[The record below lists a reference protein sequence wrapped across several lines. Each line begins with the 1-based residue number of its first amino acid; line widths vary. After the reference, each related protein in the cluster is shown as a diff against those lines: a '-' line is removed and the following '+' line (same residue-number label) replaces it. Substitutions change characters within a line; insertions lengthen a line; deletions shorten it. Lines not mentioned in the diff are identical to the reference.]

1 MRSPFTTFLLALLA
15 VIACGLVGWRF
26 SRGNLY
32 VLFGAPPTKAG
43 ELLYPEFP
51 SYHSNKVRRIAL
63 FTKAAS
69 ISDDGNVAETSGKG
83 TRAVF
88 NWDPKQGWQMEEPWK
103 DRMDP
108 NAAEALINFTR
119 GTHVA
124 DVIPKDKIDPG
135 TAGFKDG
142 VIVIRM
148 EDEAGQPLCKY
159 LIGRKTAWVGTE
171 EPEQIPGAPPQQPV
185 EVPTVFVRTWDKSR
199 KSYIYACTGDI
210 HPLFNDGFRY
220 LRDHHPFYFATTT
233 PFAADPGTTPF
244 FTPGNL
250 QHVRLRNSGGELTLA
265 REGPGQPWHIIK
277 PLDLPTDPNQMLML
291 LGGLANLRA
300 VKVSDRSSVT
310 LPTNG
315 GTAGTEQIALQAFG
329 STTET
334 ILEILPPATP
344 GAATRLATVSDRPGT
359 VFELPV
365 KAEAGIV
372 TLSSLPLTVNALRDS
387 TLTNLNISAVSG
399 ILIQPAARPKISL
412 ALKRKRWVMGE
423 GEAEQP
429 ANERRLY
436 DLLTAVTKLKI
447 EGFVT
452 DAATDFSPWG
462 LDKPLVTLRFLTI
475 DNQSLELAFGRDK
488 ANDYFVT
495 RIGTNTVMK
504 INGDI
509 ISKIA
514 TRPFEW
520 RDGLVW
526 SLSKVDLKSM
536 TIQAKGKPLA
546 ALLYNDSNQIF
557 KANRGG
563 VDATLD
569 LDQPRARNFLDALV
583 AVQANRWVSEDDE
596 GAAAA
601 LADPTLTFTI
611 TSNKIDEKIDAN
623 GVTTIEENGE
633 EIHVLSLA
641 PAAAGSLNRF
651 YYGRINTDPNPFV
664 LDQETYI
671 RLAVDLFGSR

>member
-15 VIACGLVGWRF
+15 VVACGLVGWRF

-43 ELLYPEFP
+43 ELLYPGFP
-51 SYHSNKVRRIAL
+51 SYHSNKVRKIAL

-69 ISDDGNVAETSGKG
+69 ISDDGNVADTAGKG

-88 NWDPKQGWQMEEPWK
+88 NWDPKQGWMMEEPWK

-108 NAAEALINFTR
+108 DAAEALINFTR

-148 EDEAGQPLCKY
+148 EDEGGQPLCKY
-159 LIGRKTAWVGTE
+159 LLGRKTAWIGTE
-171 EPEQIPGAPPQQPV
+171 EPEQIPGGPPQQPI

-199 KSYIYACTGDI
+199 KNYIYACTGDI
-210 HPLFNDGFRY
+210 HALFNDGFRY
-220 LRDHHPFYFATTT
+220 LRDHHPFYFARTA
-233 PFAADPGTTPF
+233 PFAIEPATSGTTPF
-244 FTPGNL
+244 FTPENL
-250 QHVRLRNSGGELTLA
+250 QHVRLRNSGGELTVA
-265 REGPGQPWHIIK
+265 REGPGQPWHIVK

-291 LGGLANLRA
+291 LGGLAKLRA

-329 STTET
+329 STAET

-365 KAEAGIV
+365 KAEAGVI

-387 TLTNLNISAVSG
+387 TLTNLNIAAVSG

-412 ALKRKRWVMGE
+412 SLKRKRWVMGE
-423 GEAEQP
+423 GENEQS

-436 DLLTAVTKLKI
+436 DLLKAVTELKI

-462 LDKPLVTLRFLTI
+462 LDKPLVTIRFLTI

-495 RIGTNTVMK
+495 RTGTNTVMK

-520 RDGLVW
+520 RSALVW
-526 SLSKVDLKSM
+526 SLSKADLLRM
-536 TIQAKGKPLA
+536 TIQAKGKPLT
-546 ALLYNDSNQIF
+546 ALLYNDSKQTFEAMRNG
-557 KANRGG
+557 A
-563 VDATLD
+563 DATLD
-569 LDQPRARNFLDALV
+569 FDQPRGRNFIDALV

-596 GAAAA
+596 AAAAA
-601 LADPTLTFTI
+601 LADPALTFTI
-611 TSNKIDEKIDAN
+611 TSNKIDETGEI
-623 GVTTIEENGE
+623 NGE
-633 EIHVLSLA
+633 EVRVLSLA

-651 YYGRINTDPNPFV
+651 YYGRVSTDPNPFV

-671 RLAVDLFGSR
+671 RLAVELFGDRR